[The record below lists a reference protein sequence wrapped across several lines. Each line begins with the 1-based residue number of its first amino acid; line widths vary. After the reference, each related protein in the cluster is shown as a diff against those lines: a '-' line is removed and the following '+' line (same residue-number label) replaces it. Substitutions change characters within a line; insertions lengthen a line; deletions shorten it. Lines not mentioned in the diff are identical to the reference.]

1 MRFQTIQLM
10 PTRVHVAVFQ
20 AIGHR
25 PAPALGI
32 LIDPLTGQCRFL
44 EVSR

>member
-1 MRFQTIQLM
+1 MRFQTLQLM
-10 PTRVHVAVFQ
+10 PTRVHVAVCQ

-32 LIDPLTGQCRFL
+32 LIDPLTGQCRLL
-44 EVSR
+44 EVSQ

>member
-1 MRFQTIQLM
+1 MRFQTLQLM
-10 PTRVHVAVFQ
+10 PTRVHVAVCL

-32 LIDPLTGQCRFL
+32 LIDPLTGQCRLL
-44 EVSR
+44 EVSQ